1 VAWEGLGKHVGFGHI
16 PRRFPNFNDRIP
28 SDDWDGM
35 YIFAGPH
42 TVIRCYEDATTTHLP
57 KAYIDDD
64 GPYTDFLTRALSEI
78 AQERQVTERF
88 GGVGVILDDIIGEHD
103 RCTIHGLLRIHGN
116 HSNSSEQAV
125 TVVGLASQAF

>member
-1 VAWEGLGKHVGFGHI
+1 MGFSVRPPDGLSLQKGVAWEGLWKHVGFGHI
-16 PRRFPNFNDRIP
+16 SHRFPNFNDGVR
-28 SDDWDGM
+28 SDDWRGM

-42 TVIRCYEDATTTHLP
+42 TVLRCYEDATTTHLP

-103 RCTIHGLLRIHGN
+103 RCTIHGLLHHGI
-116 HSNSSEQAV
+116 
-125 TVVGLASQAF
+125 LF